1 MPWQISDVDSKKKGL
16 TPEQKKRWVSVANA
30 ALAACQKKGDSDCEA
45 STIKIA
51 NSKFSFVDLTSSWT
65 VDDLERHDD
74 FFCITANEREAFAAS
89 TSIRKG
95 GSNEGKYKSG
105 PFCGP
110 SGGAPKGTYPV
121 NTRTRAIAAV
131 AYARNAPNPSGIKAC
146 VCRHYPDLA
155 ACGKKKD

>member
-1 MPWQISDVDSKKKGL
+1 MPWTVADVDSKKKGL
-16 TPEQKKRWVSVANA
+16 TPAQKTKWVAIANGI
-30 ALAACQKKGDSDCEA
+30 LADCKKKGGKDCEA
-45 STIKIA
+45 SAIKIA

-65 VDDLERHDD
+65 VDDLEHHDD
-74 FFCITANEREAFAAS
+74 FFCITANEREAFA
-89 TSIRKG
+89 TDDRKKPG

-121 NTRTRAIAAV
+121 NTRARAIAAI
-131 AYARNAPNPSGIKAC
+131 AYARNAPNPAGIKGS
-146 VCRHYPDLA
+146 VCRYYPDLA